1 MPSVPALPSLH
12 EGFWGGALGAAV
24 PTRGLRAP
32 FVGWVPPG
40 RVGATQGGSEGF
52 CSVPLAW
59 PRCLQPTLLHVA
71 NRWDHCSG
79 RETERKKKNKNHQK
93 TRRREKRKGRPAGGT
108 PRLSPGGFPARSP
121 PAQPS
126 GGLGAP
132 PPLAHP
138 QVRSGMEAT
147 ARPEPEP
154 ERSAGSVQLGK
165 EIIIIMV
172 LINKEKEKRRSP
184 APDCQAGER

>member
-1 MPSVPALPSLH
+1 MYLPCRACTRVSGGELWELPCPPVGSGH
-12 EGFWGGALGAAV
+12 PLWGGCPPAGWGPRKV
-24 PTRGLRAP
+24 GLRGFALSLS
-32 FVGWVPPG
+32 PG
-40 RVGATQGGSEGF
+40 RGASSPPCCTWPTDGIIVREG
-52 CSVPLAW
+52 
-59 PRCLQPTLLHVA
+59 R
-71 NRWDHCSG
+71 RK
-79 RETERKKKNKNHQK
+79 ERKKTK
-93 TRRREKRKGRPAGGT
+93 TTKKQEGGKKGRAGRPGAPRGSLRADFPHGA
-108 PRLSPGGFPARSP
+108 PRLSPR
-121 PAQPS
+121 

>member
-1 MPSVPALPSLH
+1 MGSLFGKGDGKKEKKQKPPKNKKEGKKEGQAGRGHPAALSGRISRTEPPGS
-12 EGFWGGALGAAV
+12 ALG
-24 PTRGLRAP
+24 
-32 FVGWVPPG
+32 
-40 RVGATQGGSEGF
+40 
-52 CSVPLAW
+52 
-59 PRCLQPTLLHVA
+59 
-71 NRWDHCSG
+71 
-79 RETERKKKNKNHQK
+79 
-93 TRRREKRKGRPAGGT
+93 
-108 PRLSPGGFPARSP
+108 
-121 PAQPS
+121 